1 MIINKCKFAYT
12 QQRASVMINLEPGI
26 QWTHSSTLIGKNAAN
41 CCIYPRTSTK
51 FDHLIFL
58 SFLSS
63 KTRRK
68 HTKLQI
74 WVMSTETPLFV
85 RWDKLSVQFSRSVMS
100 NSLQPHELQHARLP
114 YLHYLPEFAQTHVH
128 WVNDAIQLSHP
139 LSPPSPP
146 ASMFSSIRVFSSE
159 SALCIGWSNYWRFN
173 FSIVSSNEYSG
184 FNFFKIDWFDL
195 LVV

>member
-1 MIINKCKFAYT
+1 MIINKCKFAYI

-63 KTRRK
+63 NTRRK

-100 NSLQPHELQHARLP
+100 DSLQPRELQHARPHSRSRPKPMSIESMMPSDHLILCHLLLLLP
-114 YLHYLPEFAQTHVH
+114 SVFP
-128 WVNDAIQLSHP
+128 
-139 LSPPSPP
+139 
-146 ASMFSSIRVFSSE
+146 SIR
-159 SALCIGWSNYWRFN
+159 G
-173 FSIVSSNEYSG
+173 FSIVWG
-184 FNFFKIDWFDL
+184 
-195 LVV
+195 